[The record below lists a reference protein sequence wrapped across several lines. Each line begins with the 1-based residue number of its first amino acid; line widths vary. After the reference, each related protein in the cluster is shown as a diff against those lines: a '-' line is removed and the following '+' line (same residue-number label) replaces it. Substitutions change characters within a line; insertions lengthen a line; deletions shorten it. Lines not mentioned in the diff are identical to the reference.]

1 MVTIRCTQKLL
12 RPLAV
17 PKDVD
22 VPRPTTVL
30 GDWYANLFYSRPH
43 QLVLC
48 MNERTLSVVL
58 VPARDSKS
66 LGVRFRDTVAAHLAR
81 LGVPRAAIEAEA
93 SAMSEATFAPTASRS
108 LLGCLREAGF
118 ALSLEFESQRFSSLA
133 EIELYFSEYIYS
145 PTDYQHPRDLVL
157 ELFGATGGSSP
168 SDRPRVH

>member
-1 MVTIRCTQKLL
+1 
-12 RPLAV
+12 
-17 PKDVD
+17 
-22 VPRPTTVL
+22 
-30 GDWYANLFYSRPH
+30 
-43 QLVLC
+43 

-66 LGVRFRDTVAAHLAR
+66 LGVRFRDAVAAHLAR

-93 SAMSEATFAPTASRS
+93 SAMSEVTFAPTASRS

-145 PTDYQHPRDLVL
+145 PTGYQHPRDLVL
-157 ELFGATGGSSP
+157 ELFGAAGGSSP
-168 SDRPRVH
+168 